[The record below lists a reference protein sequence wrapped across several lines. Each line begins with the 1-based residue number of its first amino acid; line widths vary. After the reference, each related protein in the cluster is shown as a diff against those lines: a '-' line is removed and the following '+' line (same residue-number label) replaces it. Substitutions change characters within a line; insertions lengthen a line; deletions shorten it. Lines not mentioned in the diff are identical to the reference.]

1 MVVFSLRG
9 WSPCIPTEFH
19 VFDGTL
25 LCFSYSIFRIQDL
38 YLLWFIFPDNSTRFP
53 KKYLQSWALSFSLA
67 ATKKIEFSF
76 SSSGYLDVSVL
87 RVFLLYTY
95 VFSIWYMTL
104 HHVGFPIRIPT
115 GHSLLQLSVVF
126 VRLRP
131 SSAPCAKAFTL
142 RSFLFDQKYF
152 IIFNCFR
159 FSKTLNSTSM
169 PLSRNFF
176 F

>member
-9 WSPCIPTEFH
+9 WSPYIPTEFH

-25 LCFSYSIFRIQDL
+25 LCCFNLSFVYRTFTFYGLSFQII
-38 YLLWFIFPDNSTRFP
+38 LLDILKPM
-53 KKYLQSWALSFSLA
+53 QIWALSFSLA

-104 HHVGFPIRIPT
+104 HHVGFPIRTPT
-115 GHSLLQLSVVF
+115 GRSLLQLTVVF
-126 VRLRP
+126 VR
-131 SSAPCAKAFTL
+131 
-142 RSFLFDQKYF
+142 
-152 IIFNCFR
+152 
-159 FSKTLNSTSM
+159 
-169 PLSRNFF
+169 
-176 F
+176 